1 MRPTLGAQFQNEETM
16 MFSKRRTSAVAAMV
30 ASMALVAGCSAGG
43 AGAGSDSLEFWA
55 YEPNSMA
62 QKEALDQLITEFEA
76 ANDIDVRVTY
86 VPKDSFNT
94 KLNSS
99 IAVGRNPDVSY
110 LDQPLTPRF
119 AADGL
124 LLDITEQLEAG
135 LGADAFAPAA
145 METNVVDGRVYGV
158 PLSMTTVALYY
169 NKALVETPPA
179 TWEEW
184 LDSARDV
191 YVPNTTAAF
200 EGIGGGGWGA
210 WLFPAFVHSGGGSM
224 VSPAL
229 DAATFGDEAGVDAA
243 SFLVELQKYSDQ
255 AVRQS
260 ENAFGNGIVAYKVSG
275 PWEIEA
281 LAKNFPNLEFG
292 VAPLPAR
299 EGFSPVSNIGGEN
312 LVVFSN
318 STKQELA
325 YELVE
330 FLTNAEGMTVMAGV
344 TGNFATNLEAIAS
357 LDYASDPMLG
367 VFATQL
373 ENAIPRPTLT
383 DWLKV
388 NDEIIGSALDSIFVS
403 GEDPKTV
410 LVDANNRANVILF
423 GN

>member
-1 MRPTLGAQFQNEETM
+1 M
-16 MFSKRRTSAVAAMV
+16 MFSLRRTSAVAAMV
-30 ASMALVAGCSAGG
+30 ASVALVAGCTAGG
-43 AGAGSDSLEFWA
+43 AGANANTLEFWA
-55 YEPNSMA
+55 YEPNSIV
-62 QKEALDQLITEFEA
+62 QKEALEQLIVEFET

-119 AADGL
+119 AGDGL
-124 LLDITEQLEAG
+124 LLDVTEQLEAG
-135 LGADAFAPAA
+135 LGADSFAPAA
-145 METNVVDGRVYGV
+145 MDTNVVEGRVYGV

-169 NKALVETPPA
+169 NKALVASPPT

-224 VSPAL
+224 VSASQ
-229 DAATFGDEAGVDAA
+229 DAATFGDEAGVEAA
-243 SFLVELQKYSDQ
+243 SFLVELQSYSDQ

-281 LAKNFPNLEFG
+281 LSKNFPNLDFG

-312 LVVFSN
+312 LVIFSN

-330 FLTNAEGMTVMAGV
+330 FLTGAEGMQVMAGV
-344 TGNFATNLEAIAS
+344 TGNFATNLEAAAA
-357 LDYASDPMLG
+357 LDYVSDPMLA
-367 VFATQL
+367 VFAAQL

-388 NDEIIGSALDSIFVS
+388 NDEIVGSALDSIFVS
-403 GEDPKTV
+403 GEDPEAV